1 MGEKSV
7 SNLLTAIEASKEN
20 SLEKVLFGLGIRH
33 VGEKAASI
41 LAEEFGTLDAL
52 MQADTEKLVTI
63 HEIGDK
69 VADSITTYFGNED
82 VLEVIRKLESY
93 GVNLTYKGLSKQDV
107 PTEGPFVGKTVV
119 LTGKLSILSRG
130 EAKEKIEALGGKVS
144 GSVSKKTDLVIAG
157 EDAGSKLA
165 KAEELG
171 ILVWNETQLVEAFGE
186 KE

>member
-1 MGEKSV
+1 ERMGEKSV

-52 MQADTEKLVTI
+52 MQADVEKLVTI

-69 VADSITTYFGNED
+69 VADSITTYFSNED

-93 GVNLTYKGLSKQDV
+93 GMNLTYKGLSRPD
-107 PTEGPFVGKTVV
+107 
-119 LTGKLSILSRG
+119 
-130 EAKEKIEALGGKVS
+130 
-144 GSVSKKTDLVIAG
+144 
-157 EDAGSKLA
+157 
-165 KAEELG
+165 
-171 ILVWNETQLVEAFGE
+171 
-186 KE
+186 